1 MFDIT
6 HQKARM
12 LLQSAADRQIAPDET
27 SALNAHLEKCK
38 ECRDYANDLTNLEA
52 GLRNALHAQWDHQQ
66 PKLDL
71 QAITN
76 PTLAKLMWVNF
87 PSLTQSIGK
96 VTIVTVLLLG
106 YFMLANHF
114 GIRIH
119 SSNSETPANLP
130 TPNELL
136 LLSNTSPTPS
146 APTQLTTMTK
156 LTMQDCDVITY
167 IVQATD
173 SLESIA
179 IKHGTS
185 KELIMEYNNL
195 TTEAVSPDMELFIPL
210 CRNTPSRT
218 ASLPSNLITNTP
230 IKGTI
235 LPDNPE

>member
-12 LLQSAADRQIAPDET
+12 LLQSAADRRITSDEA
-27 SALNAHLEKCK
+27 SALNAHLEKCR
-38 ECRDYANDLTNLEA
+38 ECRNYANSLTNLEA
-52 GLRNALHAQWDHQQ
+52 GLRNALHAQWDDQQ

-71 QAITN
+71 QAIMN
-76 PTLAKLMWVNF
+76 PTPAKLMWVNI

-96 VTIVTVLLLG
+96 VTIAVVLLLG
-106 YFMLANHF
+106 YMMLANHL
-114 GIRIH
+114 GIRIN
-119 SSNSETPANLP
+119 SSNNETPTNLP

-146 APTQLTTMTK
+146 APTQLTMTK
-156 LTMQDCDVITY
+156 MTMQDCDVIPYT
-167 IVQATD
+167 VQATD

-179 IKHGTS
+179 AKHGTS

-195 TTEAVSPDMELFIPL
+195 TTDAISPAMELSIPV
-210 CRNTPSRT
+210 CGSTPSRT

-235 LPDNPE
+235 LPDKPE

>member
-12 LLQSAADRQIAPDET
+12 LLQAAVDRRIAADET

-38 ECRDYANDLTNLEA
+38 ECRGYANGLTDLEA
-52 GLRNALHAQWDHQQ
+52 GLRNVLHDEWSDQQ

-71 QAITN
+71 QAIMN
-76 PTLAKLMWVNF
+76 PTPAKLMWVNF

-96 VTIVTVLLLG
+96 VTIVAVLLLG
-106 YFMLANHF
+106 YVMIANHF
-114 GIRIH
+114 GIQIH
-119 SSNSETPANLP
+119 SLKDETPTNLP

-136 LLSNTSPTPS
+136 LLSHTSPTPS
-146 APTQLTTMTK
+146 APTQLATTK

-179 IKHGTS
+179 TKHGIS

-195 TTEAVSPDMELFIPL
+195 TSEVVPPDMELFIPL
-210 CRNTPSRT
+210 CRSTPSRT
-218 ASLPSNLITNTP
+218 ASLPGDLITNTP